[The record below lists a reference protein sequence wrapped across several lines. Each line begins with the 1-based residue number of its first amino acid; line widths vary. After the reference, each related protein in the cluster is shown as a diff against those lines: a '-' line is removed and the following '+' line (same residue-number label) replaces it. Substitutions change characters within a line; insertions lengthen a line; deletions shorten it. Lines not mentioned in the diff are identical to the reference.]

1 MKADETKHILEKRL
15 DKLEKNYTALKD
27 YKELID
33 KLLQEKDIYDTET
46 FQNLKPEQRA
56 IFDAYLKRFSSMQDF
71 LGSKIFPLLLD
82 IAGIGSS
89 KMSEVL
95 YHIEKEGVIDT
106 LEEWVELREVRNE
119 LEHDYPD
126 RLDEALK
133 DLKFCIDSFVKLER
147 YYINSLGF
155 AKRYTQ

>member
-46 FQNLKPEQRA
+46 FKNLKPEQKA

-95 YHIEKEGVIDT
+95 YHMEKEGVIDT